1 MKISQVALSA
11 AGGFDVE
18 DVLIVLQLSSGTE
31 HTIKSIKKGEEGE
44 VQ

>member
-18 DVLIVLQLSSGTE
+18 DVLIVLPFSSGTK
-31 HTIKSIKKGEEGE
+31 HTIKSIQKEEEGE